1 MDSFDPDLSVKNKK
15 RISANKIK
23 MQDVVIRERNTN
35 NILSPATF
43 ESLTNGLQ
51 I

>member
-1 MDSFDPDLSVKNKK
+1 
-15 RISANKIK
+15 
-23 MQDVVIRERNTN
+23 MQDVIIRERNTN
-35 NILSPATF
+35 NILSPAKF